1 LRCKCFSLFWN
12 SVKPFPLPATPT
24 LPLGSSGELKM
35 LSFLRPERK
44 PTWKKKGNGHL
55 ISTDHNANSNFTYLM
70 FSPEEAPQ

>member
-1 LRCKCFSLFWN
+1 
-12 SVKPFPLPATPT
+12 
-24 LPLGSSGELKM
+24 LGSSGELKM

-55 ISTDHNANSNFTYLM
+55 IITDHNANSNFTYLM